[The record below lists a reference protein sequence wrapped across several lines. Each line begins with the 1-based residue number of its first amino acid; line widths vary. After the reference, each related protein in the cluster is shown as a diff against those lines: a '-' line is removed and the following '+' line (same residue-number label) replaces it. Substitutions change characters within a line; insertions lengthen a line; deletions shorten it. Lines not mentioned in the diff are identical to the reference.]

1 VKKCIHAIEDSFPI
15 VEINRLAVPERNAFK
30 PIYQMHKWFA
40 RRASCVFRAILLGCL
55 KPLPLDEN
63 GRPTKT
69 GAQVIMEEFYRD
81 HTHDPDTKDKVVLDP
96 FMGGGT
102 TVVEALRLGCRV
114 IGIDLNPV
122 AWFIVKTEV
131 EPVDLSALKDAFERL
146 SERPVAWSGKPLRET
161 LLSQY
166 RTECSCCGAGREEA
180 DIIYTFWVK
189 SAICTACKKQVPLF
203 KDYLIAQKT
212 PSIRFFRDARCPK
225 CQKTFDWEIE
235 PAALVAEPGLQ
246 INSPT
251 FSAGMGRT
259 TTRWAYSPGKVVPCP
274 WCREE
279 VAARPARKKPERKKV
294 PLSVLLCP
302 HCETVWQWRGDVPDS
317 VACPVCRKDYNPLVG
332 NVPGKGEYLCSCG
345 NRDDIIRSIRR
356 LPEDRLLPIHPYAVE
371 GYCAHCGGDGE
382 EEGEGGGFQL
392 SFEHSSAS
400 PPRSPRERGEDGS
413 LPARGEGWGGGD
425 LPASA
430 KSKARVEMDHPCR
443 ITKNGGKF
451 FKRVTPADLRRIEDA
466 AQTWE
471 REKARLPYPKQAIP
485 DGQET
490 HRLLEHHY
498 RYWHQM
504 FHPRQLLC
512 LATLLEGI
520 GEETVEPLR
529 NLLLL
534 TLSSCTDT
542 NNLFTRYMASRNSQ
556 GGQTAQ
562 GVFAR
567 HDFQPK
573 LTICEQNVWGLN
585 AGGIGTFIRR
595 FALVASGVAYQ
606 HHGYDVRYSSQNG
619 KRVREEVQTECLRS
633 ETVTANDQFDKTTN
647 GTAYLVSEDSRSL
660 LGSLKSKVNF
670 VITDPPYAD
679 NVNYSELSDFYYVWL
694 KAGLPDTSY
703 FSPEAGPKTAEIV
716 VNPTRGHTM
725 GDFEKGLADVFRSVA
740 QAINNDGLLVFT
752 FHHAEDTTWEIL
764 LRSVLQAGFEIDSV
778 YPVQGDAG
786 TALPLMDGTNI
797 TYDLIHV
804 CKKRDAAVTR
814 EPRSWAGIR
823 QEIRRRAREEI
834 AAIEEGR
841 YGNEPL
847 SPLDVNIVLIGK
859 CLELYSRHYGA
870 VVDHE
875 GKGVP
880 LHEALKQIKDIAD
893 QMTERDRPLPS
904 ELEDVDPESRVYLR
918 ALCAVREVKVDDVSK
933 ATRGVLEPSE
943 LLDAGLMIKGRAGRG
958 RTYEVKQPAERLTE
972 LMERFR
978 DGAGPPQ
985 VNLFGEVERPK
996 EKRGT
1001 LFIDRVHLLLGL
1013 VEAGEN
1019 VVPWLDRF
1027 RGDTPQIRAALEYLE
1042 GRNRGLAPACRKV
1055 LDMMEIGPLFK
1066 GGV

>member
-1 VKKCIHAIEDSFPI
+1 MKKCIRAIEDSFPI

-161 LLSQY
+161 LLNQY
-166 RTECSCCGAGREEA
+166 RTECPCCGAGREAA

-189 SAICTACKKQVPLF
+189 SAICTACKKLVPLF
-203 KDYLIAQKT
+203 KDYLVAQKS
-212 PSIRFFRDARCPK
+212 PSIRYWRDAKCPK

-235 PAALVAEPGLQ
+235 PAALVAEPSLQ

-251 FSAGMGRT
+251 YSAGIGRT
-259 TTRWAYSPGKVVPCP
+259 TARWAYSPGKVVQCP

-279 VAARPARKKPERKKV
+279 VAARPSKKKPERKKV

-302 HCETVWQWRGDVPDS
+302 HCESVWQWRGGVPDS
-317 VACPVCRKDYNPLVG
+317 VSCPVCRKDYNPLVG

-356 LPEDRLLPIHPYAVE
+356 LPEDQLLPIHPYAIE
-371 GYCAHCGGDGE
+371 GYCARCGGDE
-382 EEGEGGGFQL
+382 EADEGE
-392 SFEHSSAS
+392 
-400 PPRSPRERGEDGS
+400 DVN
-413 LPARGEGWGGGD
+413 GD
-425 LPASA
+425 LFE
-430 KSKARVEMDHPCR
+430 KQTRRRKVKAEMDHPCR
-443 ITKNGGKF
+443 ITKNSGKF
-451 FKRVTPADLRRIEDA
+451 FKRVTPVDLRRIENA
-466 AQTWE
+466 VQTWE
-471 REKARLPYPKQAIP
+471 REKARLLYPKQAIP

-490 HRLLEHHY
+490 HRLIEHHY
-498 RYWHQM
+498 RHWHQM

-520 GEETVEPLR
+520 REEKDQTLR
-529 NLLLL
+529 EMV
-534 TLSSCTDT
+534 LSAFMMTT
-542 NNLFTRYMASRNSQ
+542 EANNLFTWQIKSRSTPGGMAP
-556 GGQTAQ
+556 GG
-562 GVFAR
+562 VLRR
-567 HDFQPK
+567 HDFAPK
-573 LTICEQNVWGLN
+573 TNICEQNVWGVISGN
-585 AGGIGTFIRR
+585 NTFRNRQVLTLDGMSFAKDVYDLVWDTIKEKTIRR
-595 FALVASGVAYQ
+595 P
-606 HHGYDVRYSSQNG
+606 SSERFSIPGN
-619 KRVREEVQTECLRS
+619 VSLYAMDARS
-633 ETVTANDQFDKTTN
+633 CKPTSVDI
-647 GTAYLVSEDSRSL
+647 V
-660 LGSLKSKVNF
+660 V
-670 VITDPPYAD
+670 TDPPYAG
-679 NVNYSELSDFYYVWL
+679 NVNYAELSDFFYVWL
-694 KAGLPDTSY
+694 RLLLKEWYTE
-703 FSPEAGPKTAEIV
+703 FSPEETPKSSEIIENPVRGKTAI
-716 VNPTRGHTM
+716 
-725 GDFEKGLADVFRSVA
+725 DFGRDLTEVFKLACGNLSE
-740 QAINNDGLLVFT
+740 DGVLVFT
-752 FHHAEDTTWEIL
+752 FHHAEGSAWEAL
-764 LRSVLQAGFEIDSV
+764 LAAVCDAGFTVESV
-778 YPVQGDAG
+778 YPIHAEREHSLHLLDTQS
-786 TALPLMDGTNI
+786 I
-797 TYDLIHV
+797 SYDLIHV
-804 CKKRDAAVTR
+804 CKKRDLAVTR
-814 EPRSWAGIR
+814 ESRSWAGIR

-834 AAIEEGR
+834 AAIEAGR
-841 YGNEPL
+841 YGSEPL
-847 SPLDVNIVLIGK
+847 SPSDVNIVLIGK

-870 VVDHE
+870 VVDHD
-875 GKGVP
+875 GKNIP

-893 QMTERDRPLPS
+893 QMTERERPLPS
-904 ELEDVDPESRVYLR
+904 ELEDIDPESRVYLR
-918 ALCAVREVKVDDVSK
+918 ALCAVVREVKSDEVHK
-933 ATRGVLEPSE
+933 ATRGVMEPSE
-943 LLDAGLMIKGRAGRG
+943 LIDAGLMTKGRAGRG
-958 RTYEVKQPAERLTE
+958 RSYEVKQPAERLTE

-978 DGAGPPQ
+978 DGVTSPQ

-996 EKRGT
+996 ERRGT

-1019 VVPWLDRF
+1019 IVPWLDRF

-1042 GRNRGLAPACRKV
+1042 GRNKGLAPACRKV
-1055 LDMMEIGPLFK
+1055 LDMLEIGPLFH
-1066 GGV
+1066 VQTDPV